1 MKQQDMVM
9 TRGRG
14 RGMRGGMMRPMG
26 PGGPHFGPKMK
37 QFVPRLPF
45 DMVLCESAFPRVK
58 AAPDESAFTQ
68 ALLKR
73 NTDLSPTAAEQAAV
87 LNLVTKIQTVMD
99 NLIVDPGTFDACQIE
114 EVRQVGSYKKG
125 TMMTGHNVAD
135 IVVILKTLPTKEAVE
150 ALGKKVCDDLRVLE
164 PQEVLVLTMLPND
177 RGFEISNSEATVRV
191 LVTTIHQNLRKLD
204 PELHLDQKILQS
216 HLAAIRHSRWFEENA
231 HHSTIK
237 VLIRLLRDLRGRFE
251 GFEPLSPW
259 MLDLLVSK
267 VKMGTYVTLHVASV
281 LISVA
286 LDFEPVVRVYAGGVG
301 GRPAVAWED
310 RVLEGCWSFSIPQ
323 AHYAILNN
331 PSRQALPINSAFR
344 RCLQLLAAGLFLPGS
359 AGISDPCEGGNIR
372 VHTAMTLEQQ
382 DLVCLTAQTLLR
394 VLSHGGYKQILGLEG
409 NSTCAFPL
417 QGIASEMSV
426 WDGVV
431 VSALEKAYEKPPE
444 RPPQDDDT
452 DNMDADDDPMET
464 TDN

>member
-1 MKQQDMVM
+1 
-9 TRGRG
+9 
-14 RGMRGGMMRPMG
+14 MRPMG
-26 PGGPHFGPKMK
+26 PGGPHFVPKMK

-45 DMVLCESAFPRVK
+45 DMVLCESAFPKVK

-73 NTDLSPTAAEQAAV
+73 NADLSPTPAEQAAV
-87 LNLVTKIQTVMD
+87 LNLVTKIQAVMD
-99 NLIVDPGTFDACQIE
+99 NLIVDPGNFDACQIE

-150 ALGKKVCDDLRVLE
+150 ALGKKVCDDLRTQE
-164 PQEVLVLTMLPND
+164 PHEVLVLTMLPDD

-251 GFEPLSPW
+251 GFDPLSPW
-259 MLDLLVSK
+259 MLDLL
-267 VKMGTYVTLHVASV
+267 
-281 LISVA
+281 
-286 LDFEPVVRVYAGGVG
+286 
-301 GRPAVAWED
+301 
-310 RVLEGCWSFSIPQ
+310 
-323 AHYAILNN
+323 AHYAIMNN

-359 AGISDPCEGGNIR
+359 AGIFSLGISDPCEGGNIR

-409 NSTCAFPL
+409 NSS
-417 QGIASEMSV
+417 IASEMSV

-444 RPPQDDDT
+444 RPLQDDDAN
-452 DNMDADDDPMET
+452 DMDADDDPMET
-464 TDN
+464 ADN

>member
-1 MKQQDMVM
+1 MPKNKGNSKGMVM

-26 PGGPHFGPKMK
+26 PGGPHFVPKMK

-45 DMVLCESAFPRVK
+45 DMVLCESAFPKVK
-58 AAPDESAFTQ
+58 PAPDESAFTQ

-73 NTDLSPTAAEQAAV
+73 NADLSPTPAEQAAV
-87 LNLVTKIQTVMD
+87 LNLVTKIQGVMD
-99 NLIVDPGTFDACQIE
+99 NLIVDPGNFDACVSVQIE

-150 ALGKKVCDDLRVLE
+150 ALGKKVCDDLRTQE
-164 PQEVLVLTMLPND
+164 PHEVLVLTMLPDD

-237 VLIRLLRDLRGRFE
+237 VLIRLLRDLRTRFE
-251 GFEPLSPW
+251 GFDPLSPW
-259 MLDLLVSK
+259 MLDLL
-267 VKMGTYVTLHVASV
+267 
-281 LISVA
+281 
-286 LDFEPVVRVYAGGVG
+286 
-301 GRPAVAWED
+301 
-310 RVLEGCWSFSIPQ
+310 
-323 AHYAILNN
+323 AHYAIMNN

-409 NSTCAFPL
+409 NSS
-417 QGIASEMSV
+417 IASEMSV

-444 RPPQDDDT
+444 RPLQDDDAN
-452 DNMDADDDPMET
+452 DMDADDDPMET
-464 TDN
+464 ADN

>member
-1 MKQQDMVM
+1 MVM

-26 PGGPHFGPKMK
+26 PGGPHFVPKMK

-45 DMVLCESAFPRVK
+45 DMVLCESAFPKVK
-58 AAPDESAFTQ
+58 PAPDESAFTQ

-73 NTDLSPTAAEQAAV
+73 NADLSPTPAEQAAV
-87 LNLVTKIQTVMD
+87 LNLVTKIQGVMD
-99 NLIVDPGTFDACQIE
+99 NLIVDPGNFDACVSVQIE

-150 ALGKKVCDDLRVLE
+150 ALGKKVCDDLRTQE
-164 PQEVLVLTMLPND
+164 PHEVLVLTMLPDD

-237 VLIRLLRDLRGRFE
+237 VLIRLLRDLRSRFE
-251 GFEPLSPW
+251 GFDPLSPW
-259 MLDLLVSK
+259 MLDLL
-267 VKMGTYVTLHVASV
+267 
-281 LISVA
+281 
-286 LDFEPVVRVYAGGVG
+286 
-301 GRPAVAWED
+301 
-310 RVLEGCWSFSIPQ
+310 
-323 AHYAILNN
+323 AHYAIMNN

-409 NSTCAFPL
+409 NSS
-417 QGIASEMSV
+417 IASEMSV

-444 RPPQDDDT
+444 RPLQDDDAN
-452 DNMDADDDPMET
+452 DMDADDDPMET
-464 TDN
+464 ADN